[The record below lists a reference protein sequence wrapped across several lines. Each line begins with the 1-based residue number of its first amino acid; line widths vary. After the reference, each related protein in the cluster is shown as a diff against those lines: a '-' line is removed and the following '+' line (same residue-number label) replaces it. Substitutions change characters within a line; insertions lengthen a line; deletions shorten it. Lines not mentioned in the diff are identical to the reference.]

1 MMAAEAWSKGSWMDS
16 AEEDS
21 LSILWPGGR
30 VPVSVLL
37 DDPTPCR
44 NPMWYE
50 FPDAGHVAEIPNA
63 FTERFADVIKRT
75 GARGKFS
82 VIPCPG
88 GQGRLDEGV
97 PGLADEELRAF
108 LRIVGERIA
117 PTWDVG
123 PEMMTHNRAY
133 DVETGRLLPERED
146 VWAAHQTVE
155 TLTPYISLALQ
166 ILCNVDL
173 QPNGVTSPW
182 AFGSEVEDAYTRATV
197 TALREVCGV
206 RVGWYFVHV
215 DKVSSAVPPRIGRLH
230 ADQETALVSLV
241 SASRDAAG
249 HADFAWRTQYGEPA
263 RTDALLSRDG
273 TSGRLAELFP
283 QGEPMIFHTHW
294 QSMFSNGSGAGL
306 DALEDLFGRINRT
319 WGDRVI
325 WMSARELALYT
336 AARAATRV
344 RTDDEGRGVVFDA
357 PFRCANFTV
366 ILPATGAVSLNG
378 LPLTRIDGDEGLREG
393 TWRLTAN
400 GAVACFALRDGDE
413 LRWE

>member
-1 MMAAEAWSKGSWMDS
+1 MSNGTG
-16 AEEDS
+16 DS

-63 FTERFADVIKRT
+63 FTERFADVIART

-97 PGLADEELRAF
+97 PGLPAEELRAF

-133 DVETGRLLPERED
+133 DLDTGRLLPERED
-146 VWAAHQTVE
+146 AWAAHQTIE

-166 ILCNVDL
+166 ILRTAGL

-182 AFGSEVEDAYTRATV
+182 AFGIEVEDSYNTATV
-197 TALREVCGV
+197 TALREVCGI
-206 RVGWYFVHV
+206 RVGWYFLHV
-215 DKVSSAVPPRIGRLH
+215 DKVSPAVPPRLARLQP
-230 ADQETALVSLV
+230 DDGTALVSLV

-249 HADFAWRTQYGEPA
+249 HADFAWRTQFGEPA
-263 RTDALLSRDG
+263 LTDALLSRDG
-273 TSGRLAELFP
+273 RSGRLSELFP
-283 QGEPMIFHTHW
+283 RGEPMIFHTHW
-294 QSMFSNGSGAGL
+294 QSLFSNGSGAGL

-319 WGDRVI
+319 WGEDVV
-325 WMSARELALYT
+325 WLSARELALYS
-336 AARAATRV
+336 AAKAATRV
-344 RTDDEGRGVVFDA
+344 RTGGERGGLVFDA
-357 PFRCANFTV
+357 PFPCANFTV
-366 ILPATGAVSLNG
+366 ALPMKDGLRLNG
-378 LPLTRIDGDEGLREG
+378 QPLTQIDEGEVLREG
-393 TWRLTAN
+393 TWRATE
-400 GAVACFALRDGDE
+400 GGVVACFALQDDDE
-413 LRWE
+413 LAWQQV